1 MLVLLGATQLYL
13 ARTTRR
19 ILNVPLL
26 LATLVLLAVSIWAV
40 VGFIGE
46 QDALGTARHDSDSV
60 EVLSA
65 SRVLLARAQSDQ
77 SLTLVNR
84 GSDVI
89 DPVDL
94 TAVMRMLSPG
104 NGNGL
109 LGAVSTLSGQ
119 TGSAD
124 AANRL
129 AAEFPSH
136 RAETSTTARLLGSGR
151 TLDAIRHATSA
162 SSISAADRLNA
173 DLGAQLKAAQDRF
186 TNAAADAASSLSG
199 LSIAIPVLTVL
210 VAGLALLG
218 LRERL
223 GEYR

>member
-1 MLVLLGATQLYL
+1 MATISQQLPVYSGQIEAARANNRQGLPIGAAYLRQASELLTGTILPQADHLYATEAKRLADDYGTGTSTVALLGLIIVAVLMLVLLGATQLYL

-104 NGNGL
+104 NGL
-109 LGAVSTLSGQ
+109 LGAVSTLSG
-119 TGSAD
+119 T
-124 AANRL
+124 
-129 AAEFPSH
+129 
-136 RAETSTTARLLGSGR
+136 
-151 TLDAIRHATSA
+151 
-162 SSISAADRLNA
+162 
-173 DLGAQLKAAQDRF
+173 DRF
-186 TNAAADAASSLSG
+186 RRRRKPTRG
-199 LSIAIPVLTVL
+199 
-210 VAGLALLG
+210 
-218 LRERL
+218 
-223 GEYR
+223 